1 MYPLVSSVDP
11 SKLSD
16 MFFSSWVANFT
27 DGIHDLVGY
36 YTTQDHK
43 GFDEDGD
50 HFALWMIEVYHLVCQ
65 GICTK
70 KFARAL
76 VTL

>member
-1 MYPLVSSVDP
+1 MCPLVSKL

-16 MFFSSWVANFT
+16 NIFFSWLANFA

-36 YTTQDHK
+36 YITQDHK

-65 GICTK
+65 DIFTK
-70 KFARAL
+70 KFAHAL
-76 VTL
+76 VTP